1 MLNRLTPLARRTAT
15 SVASATRS
23 SSSGGGTLLGNAR
36 ADAARKGPADMPGP
50 LGSRRVSVLAN
61 PTRTDGRGQVVDPGH
76 IQFQYSESEADRV
89 SMLTGSQPS
98 AAIGHS
104 RDGSIRGQSSPQ
116 NVTIGGQE
124 FQVKGMKG
132 PAIDSGAD
140 KPLTLTKDTMHADL
154 GELSDAQL
162 HALHSISEGKV
173 YDQYETSGNEGSNCV
188 HAAADISNKV
198 FGTEVKMAPNATPQ
212 EAFAAIVGAVKER
225 SEQSETV

>member
-1 MLNRLTPLARRTAT
+1 MLSRLTPLARRTAT
-15 SVASATRS
+15 SVASSTKSSAT
-23 SSSGGGTLLGNAR
+23 GGGTALGNAR
-36 ADAARKGPADMPGP
+36 ADAARRGPADMPGP

-61 PTRTDGRGQVVDPGH
+61 PTKTEGGKVIDPGH

-89 SMLTGSQPS
+89 ALLTGSEAA

-104 RDGSIRGQSSPQ
+104 RDTELPGKRNLQP
-116 NVTIGGQE
+116 VTIGGE
-124 FQVKGMKG
+124 TFQVRGMKG

-140 KPLTLTKDTMHADL
+140 KPLMETKDTLHADL

-198 FGTEVKMAPNATPQ
+198 FGTELKMPPNATPQ
-212 EAFAAIVGAVKER
+212 EAFRAIVGAVKER
-225 SEQSETV
+225 SDRSETV